1 MTFWLTAL
9 LVWMAAG
16 ARVGRVLVKPATT
29 ARVAIVVAVAAV
41 AAAATVSIPEV
52 AVALDHIRPKGIRG
66 QMLAD
71 RIQTAA
77 WLLFAVATSVVAAA
91 AWPVVSRRNLRQIG
105 SLIYAV
111 GLVAIAITLAW
122 STMFGWVVT
131 LLACVFIAFT
141 GLRNLDWTGLGRG
154 IALYTSGTILVGV
167 LAVLSIRRLALDAAP
182 AEPGQEGWYWPAWQV
197 ASLLIAVGA
206 VWIVIELWARARLLL
221 RQIRP
226 LHRTMV
232 GRFPEVVASD
242 KTPSST
248 QLKASDQVAQI
259 MDALYVQSGGG
270 MEIVVAG
277 EPAGSVSERADK
289 VARWA
294 RHPLG
299 DVVVDAR
306 WIRPPEGM
314 SPRGWVRA
322 IARAF
327 DATPAEPRPAP
338 TRQG

>member
-52 AVALDHIRPKGIRG
+52 AVALDHLAPNGIRG
-66 QMLAD
+66 QMFAD
-71 RIQTAA
+71 RVQAAA
-77 WLLFAVATSVVAAA
+77 WLLFAVATSVVASA
-91 AWPVVSRRNLRQIG
+91 AWPVVSRRNLRQIAAY
-105 SLIYAV
+105 IYAG
-111 GLVAIAITLAW
+111 GLIAIAVTLAW
-122 STMFGWVVT
+122 STLFGWAVT
-131 LLACVFIAFT
+131 LLGCAFVALT
-141 GLRNLDWTGLGRG
+141 GLRNLDWTALGRG

-167 LAVLSIRRLALDAAP
+167 LAALSIRRLAMD
-182 AEPGQEGWYWPAWQV
+182 AEPARAGQPGWFWPAWQV
-197 ASLLIAVGA
+197 ASLLVAVGA

-232 GRFPEVVASD
+232 GRFPEVVAKDQTGS
-242 KTPSST
+242 TT

-259 MDALYVQSGGG
+259 MDALYLQSGGG
-270 MEIVVAG
+270 VELTAAGDPAESVV
-277 EPAGSVSERADK
+277 ERADR

-299 DVVVDAR
+299 EIVVDAR
-306 WIRPPEGM
+306 WIAPPEGL
-314 SPRGWVRA
+314 SPRGWVQA

-327 DATPAEPRPAP
+327 ESMPEEPRATAP
-338 TRQG
+338 QRG